1 MTTIK
6 IPYFDNVEVELD
18 FDDVAPHNRAAAEA
32 VVATF
37 LALTPADRIADS
49 RHVYAYYRDYHYAV
63 GGEDWLDE
71 EMGVPQTPADIWAS
85 VTPGPVVVSEW
96 YGHWYVVM
104 EAECRWES
112 SHGLMMVWQEGAKL
126 SKVSQYDGHMTNGR
140 GYDGREDAVYS
151 ATDDEYTTRL

>member
-6 IPYFDNVEVELD
+6 IPYFDNVEVKLD
-18 FDDVAPHNRAAAEA
+18 FDAVAPHDMAAAQA
-32 VVATF
+32 VLATF

-49 RHVYAYYRDYHYAV
+49 RHVYAYYRDIHYAV

-126 SKVSQYDGHMTNGR
+126 SKVSQYDGHMDNGR
-140 GYDGREDAVYS
+140 GYDDVVYS
-151 ATDDEYTTRL
+151 AIDDEYTTRL